1 MYRCTDV
8 PMDRNKNQL
17 KSINR
22 KKTALDKAYY
32 KHLNSLLD
40 TIDEE
45 KEARWE
51 TYNLIIQELI
61 NQGKGDY
68 FKEIKYKLTDGEDPN
83 KVILAI
89 IEREV
94 DEPDNLIWIL
104 KKRIEEYL
112 EEDNIKRFY

>member
-1 MYRCTDV
+1 
-8 PMDRNKNQL
+8 MDKNKNTI

-22 KKTALDKAYY
+22 RKSALDKAYS
-32 KHLNSLLD
+32 KHINTILD

-45 KEARWE
+45 NESRWE

-68 FKEIKYKLTDGEDPN
+68 FKEIKYKLTDGENPN
-83 KVILAI
+83 KVILDI

-112 EEDNIKRFY
+112 DEDNIKRFY